1 MTLRP
6 ILNDL
11 TAHGLGWI
19 GVVKIAGAWVPT
31 RRLGKVMA
39 VLSLSFLI
47 GDAAVRATLAG
58 RGALSP
64 DDIEQGGL
72 GDCWCRPALW
82 RAAAVT
88 PKRVRCLTVTRC
100 VIATFLSALW
110 GGARRL
116 LRRGSDAR
124 SLHDASSLGS
134 CRRSRRSRGERSCW
148 ST

>member
-58 RGALSP
+58 
-64 DDIEQGGL
+64 
-72 GDCWCRPALW
+72 
-82 RAAAVT
+82 
-88 PKRVRCLTVTRC
+88 
-100 VIATFLSALW
+100 
-110 GGARRL
+110 L
-116 LRRGSDAR
+116 LRRQYGRRSHGPRSHYPAR
-124 SLHDASSLGS
+124 PWIFPYWFCIENKQGCAMMTLRPTASS
-134 CRRSRRSRGERSCW
+134 RGR
-148 ST
+148 